1 MHERLLI
8 AGFTVLRIFK
18 GDKSVTQ
25 LQTPADSA
33 SCGVVLKPGSRY
45 LIYAYGPE
53 DNGRIST
60 NLCMRT
66 ALVEQ
71 ATQDIEVLDAATRP
85 VSVASQPTAPERRFY
100 EALEWIH
107 SHPDDDDTMTRAIAI
122 ADQLAKSDPLSGL
135 SQALRAEIFSIWL
148 LAYDGEP
155 VEQQNTA
162 LALID
167 EALRINPK
175 LAQAHVARA
184 RIYASASKRT
194 EAEAEIQAA
203 LRIQPQ
209 LPSAFFVQAEIY
221 RRANNSSKATD
232 WIWNYIEV
240 VKQPVLKANGHQWY
254 GDMYRDI
261 AYHPEAVNRE
271 VSLLI
276 ARAAYQK
283 SINLDPSDVRRLVNF
298 SAFLNDLPADM
309 QQPRSTLPRLWR
321 WKKTPLLA
329 TTLRPHAIKRF
340 KSMATHWIYR
350 RFGKRLRR
358 LKLLP
363 ESRYTKQCSS
373 GAFVKSFTCAC
384 PVSRFGLNHLLVS
397 WVVVPTSNNGNLR

>member
-1 MHERLLI
+1 
-8 AGFTVLRIFK
+8 
-18 GDKSVTQ
+18 
-25 LQTPADSA
+25 
-33 SCGVVLKPGSRY
+33 
-45 LIYAYGPE
+45 
-53 DNGRIST
+53 
-60 NLCMRT
+60 MRT

-85 VSVASQPTAPERRFY
+85 VSVVSQPTAPERRFY
-100 EALEWIH
+100 EALELIH
-107 SHPDDDDTMTRAIAI
+107 SHPDDDDTMTRAMAI

-135 SQALRAEIFSIWL
+135 SQALRAEILSIWL

-194 EAEAEIQAA
+194 EAEAEVQAA

-221 RRANNSSKATD
+221 RRANNSSKAAD

-240 VKQPVLKANGHQWY
+240 VKRPVLKANGHQWY

-276 ARAAYQK
+276 ARSAYQK
-283 SINLDPSDVRRLVNF
+283 SINLDPSDVWRLVNF
-298 SAFLNDLPADM
+298 SAFLNDLPADYAAAEKYATKALEM
-309 QQPRSTLPRLWR
+309 EEI
-321 WKKTPLLA
+321 PLA
-329 TTLRPHAIKRF
+329 
-340 KSMATHWIYR
+340 
-350 RFGKRLRR
+350 
-358 LKLLP
+358 
-363 ESRYTKQCSS
+363 RYHFAAARYQ
-373 GAFVKSFTCAC
+373 AVQD
-384 PVSRFGLNHLLVS
+384 
-397 WVVVPTSNNGNLR
+397 NGNALDLPSLREAIAQVEAATGVSLDEAVQFGGFREVIHVRLSRLQIRTQSPAG